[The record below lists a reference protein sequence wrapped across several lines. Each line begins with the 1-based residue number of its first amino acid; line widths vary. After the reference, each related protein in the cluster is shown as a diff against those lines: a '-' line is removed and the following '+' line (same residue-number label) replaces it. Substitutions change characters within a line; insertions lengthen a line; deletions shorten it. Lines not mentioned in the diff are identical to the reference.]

1 MTRILRSA
9 FVSVFAVGVA
19 ASLTGCKVD
28 CSKENGATTC
38 IGETTVQYI
47 SSTPVLQ
54 EAAWTAGQALRI
66 GVTGGNVRTGQATT
80 SITINPQGADSAAAG
95 CKDASKVCV
104 RFTAANN
111 DTKENRDEATRQMKV
126 VADGGN
132 LVVSAAN
139 SGTEVIVK
147 AEQSGK
153 FNSALTALVDVW
165 VPAAF
170 DGDIVAN
177 SDSGG
182 ISVRGARKG
191 ASVKTGLGDIA
202 FDLNGIAPN
211 ASSGS
216 ITTSN
221 GDILFNVPRAANINV
236 QGQVSGPGDTVRIDT
251 VDGWKLVDSSTEQ
264 AATFCGNTACTGTN
278 DGLWQ
283 LKATDLGSIQVSPK
297 L

>member
-1 MTRILRSA
+1 MTPILRSA

-28 CSKENGATTC
+28 CDKENGTTTC
-38 IGETTVQYI
+38 IGQSTVQYI

-54 EAAWTAGQALRI
+54 EAAWAAGQTLRI
-66 GVTGGNVRTGQATT
+66 GVTGGNIRTGQATT

-95 CKDASKVCV
+95 CKDASKICV

-111 DTKENRDEATRQMKV
+111 DTKENRDEATRQMKL

-132 LVVSAAN
+132 LLVSAS

-202 FDLNGIAPN
+202 FDLSAVAPN
-211 ASSGS
+211 ASSGT

-221 GDILFNVPRAANINV
+221 GDILFNLPRAANLNV
-236 QGQVSGPGDTVRIDT
+236 QGQVSGPGDTVRIDA
-251 VDGWKLVDSSTEQ
+251 VDGWKQVDGSTEQ
-264 AATFCGNTACTGTN
+264 AATFCGGTACSGTN
-278 DGLWQ
+278 DGLWKLQ
-283 LKATDLGSIQVSPK
+283 ATDLGSIQVSPR